1 MDVLCIVGPTAVG
14 KTKMSIELAKQLNG
28 EIISGDSMQI
38 YRGMDI
44 GTAKATMDERQGIPH
59 HLIDEKNPDEPYSV
73 AAFQQTVRAKI
84 EEIKSGG
91 KLPIIVGGTG
101 LYIKSVLYD
110 YEFAGESE
118 SKEVDEAKYGHLS
131 NEELHAKLAAVD
143 EAGAKDIHP
152 NNRKR
157 VIRALEIYE
166 TSGVKKSEMIEK
178 QEHKMIYD
186 ACLIGLTDDRN
197 VLYDRINKRVAL
209 EIYETSGVK
218 KSEMIEKQEHKMIYD
233 ACLIGLTDDRNVLY
247 DRINKRVDTM
257 YETGLVEEVKA
268 LFDEGIPAESQS
280 IRAIGYKELYDYF
293 KGLISLEESK
303 ELIKRNSRRY
313 AKRQYTWFN
322 NQMDVTWFKVD
333 VQHFD
338 KTVKE
343 VLTYVQNK

>member
-73 AAFQQTVRAKI
+73 AAFQQTVRAKM
-84 EEIKSGG
+84 EEIKSRG

-197 VLYDRINKRVAL
+197 VLYDRINKRV
-209 EIYETSGVK
+209 
-218 KSEMIEKQEHKMIYD
+218 
-233 ACLIGLTDDRNVLY
+233 
-247 DRINKRVDTM
+247 DTM

-293 KGLISLEESK
+293 KGFISLEESK

-338 KTVKE
+338 KTVQE

>member
-73 AAFQQTVRAKI
+73 AAFQQTVRAKM
-84 EEIKSGG
+84 EEIKSRG

-118 SKEVDEAKYGHLS
+118 SKEIDEAKYGHLS

-157 VIRALEIYE
+157 VIR
-166 TSGVKKSEMIEK
+166 
-178 QEHKMIYD
+178 
-186 ACLIGLTDDRN
+186 
-197 VLYDRINKRVAL
+197 AL

-293 KGLISLEESK
+293 KGFISLEESK

>member
-73 AAFQQTVRAKI
+73 AAFQQTVRAKM
-84 EEIKSGG
+84 EEIKSRG

-186 ACLIGLTDDRN
+186 ACLIGLTDDR
-197 VLYDRINKRVAL
+197 
-209 EIYETSGVK
+209 T
-218 KSEMIEKQEHKMIYD
+218 
-233 ACLIGLTDDRNVLY
+233 VLY
-247 DRINKRVDTM
+247 DRINKRVDVM

-268 LFDEGIPAESQS
+268 LFDQGIPAESQS

-293 KGLISLEESK
+293 KGFISLEESK

-343 VLTYVQNK
+343 VLTYVQIK

>member
-14 KTKMSIELAKQLNG
+14 KTRMSIELAKALNG

-44 GTAKATMDERQGIPH
+44 GTAKATLEERQGIVH

-84 EEIKSGG
+84 EEIKSRG

-118 SKEVDEAKYGHLS
+118 SKEVDEMKYGHLS
-131 NEELHAKLAAVD
+131 NEELHAKLAEID
-143 EAGAKDIHP
+143 EAGAKAIHP

-166 TSGVKKSEMIEK
+166 TSGIKKSEMIEK
-178 QEHKMIYD
+178 QEHKLIYD
-186 ACLIGLTDDRN
+186 VCLIGLTDDRK
-197 VLYDRINKRVAL
+197 VLYDRIN
-209 EIYETSGVK
+209 
-218 KSEMIEKQEHKMIYD
+218 Q
-233 ACLIGLTDDRNVLY
+233 
-247 DRINKRVDTM
+247 RVDKM
-257 YETGLVEEVKA
+257 YESGLVEEVEA
-268 LFDEGIPAESQS
+268 LFKQGIPSDAQS

-293 KGLISLEESK
+293 NGLISLEESK

-322 NQMDVTWFKVD
+322 NQMDVVWFDVD
-333 VQHFD
+333 VKHFD
-338 KTVKE
+338 VTIQE
-343 VLTYVQNK
+343 VLNYIQTK

>member
-59 HLIDEKNPDEPYSV
+59 HLIDEKNPDEAYSV
-73 AAFQQTVRAKI
+73 AAFQQTVRAKM
-84 EEIKSGG
+84 EEIKSRG

-186 ACLIGLTDDRN
+186 ACLIGLTDDR
-197 VLYDRINKRVAL
+197 
-209 EIYETSGVK
+209 T
-218 KSEMIEKQEHKMIYD
+218 
-233 ACLIGLTDDRNVLY
+233 VLY
-247 DRINKRVDTM
+247 DRINKRVDVM

-268 LFDEGIPAESQS
+268 LFDQGIPAESQS

-293 KGLISLEESK
+293 KGFISLEESK

-338 KTVKE
+338 KTVQE

>member
-28 EIISGDSMQI
+28 EIISGDPMQI

-73 AAFQQTVRAKI
+73 AAFQQTVRAKM
-84 EEIKSGG
+84 EEIKSRG

-118 SKEVDEAKYGHLS
+118 SKEIDEAKYGHLS

-157 VIRALEIYE
+157 VIR
-166 TSGVKKSEMIEK
+166 
-178 QEHKMIYD
+178 
-186 ACLIGLTDDRN
+186 
-197 VLYDRINKRVAL
+197 AL

>member
-73 AAFQQTVRAKI
+73 AAFQQTVRAKM
-84 EEIKSGG
+84 EEIKSRG

-118 SKEVDEAKYGHLS
+118 SKDIDEAKYGHLS

-197 VLYDRINKRVAL
+197 VLYDRINKRV
-209 EIYETSGVK
+209 
-218 KSEMIEKQEHKMIYD
+218 
-233 ACLIGLTDDRNVLY
+233 
-247 DRINKRVDTM
+247 DTM

-268 LFDEGIPAESQS
+268 LFDQGIPAESQS

-293 KGLISLEESK
+293 KGFISLEESK

>member
-14 KTKMSIELAKQLNG
+14 KTKMSIELAKKLNG

-73 AAFQQTVRAKI
+73 AAFQQTVRAKM
-84 EEIKSGG
+84 EEIKSRG

-118 SKEVDEAKYGHLS
+118 SKEIDEAKYGHLS
-131 NEELHAKLAAVD
+131 NDELHAKLAAVD

-186 ACLIGLTDDRN
+186 ACLIGLTDDR
-197 VLYDRINKRVAL
+197 
-209 EIYETSGVK
+209 T
-218 KSEMIEKQEHKMIYD
+218 
-233 ACLIGLTDDRNVLY
+233 VLY
-247 DRINKRVDTM
+247 DRINKRVDVM
-257 YETGLVEEVKA
+257 YETGVVEEVKA

-280 IRAIGYKELYDYF
+280 IRAIGNKELYDYF
-293 KGLISLEESK
+293 KGFISLEESK

-322 NQMDVTWFKVD
+322 NQMDVTWIKVD

-338 KTVKE
+338 KTVQE

>member
-14 KTKMSIELAKQLNG
+14 KTKMSIELAKKLNG

-44 GTAKATMDERQGIPH
+44 GTAKATMDERQGVPH

-73 AAFQQTVRAKI
+73 AAFQQTVRDKMK
-84 EEIKSGG
+84 EIKSRG

-118 SKEVDEAKYGHLS
+118 SKEVDEEKYGHLT
-131 NEELHAKLAAVD
+131 NEELHTKLATVD
-143 EAGAKDIHP
+143 EAGAKEIHP

-186 ACLIGLTDDRN
+186 ACLIGLTDDR
-197 VLYDRINKRVAL
+197 A
-209 EIYETSGVK
+209 
-218 KSEMIEKQEHKMIYD
+218 
-233 ACLIGLTDDRNVLY
+233 VLY
-247 DRINKRVDTM
+247 DRINKRVDVM

-268 LFDEGIPAESQS
+268 LFDQGIPAEAQS

-338 KTVKE
+338 KTVQE

>member
-73 AAFQQTVRAKI
+73 AAFQQTVRAKM
-84 EEIKSGG
+84 EEIKSRG

-118 SKEVDEAKYGHLS
+118 SKEIDEAKYGHLS

-197 VLYDRINKRVAL
+197 VLYDRINKRV
-209 EIYETSGVK
+209 
-218 KSEMIEKQEHKMIYD
+218 D
-233 ACLIGLTDDRNVLY
+233 A
-247 DRINKRVDTM
+247 M

-293 KGLISLEESK
+293 KGFISLEESK

-338 KTVKE
+338 KTVQE

>member
-1 MDVLCIVGPTAVG
+1 MYCWPNSRWENQNEYRVGEE
-14 KTKMSIELAKQLNG
+14 ING

-73 AAFQQTVRAKI
+73 AAFQQTVRAKM
-84 EEIKSGG
+84 EEIKSRG

-118 SKEVDEAKYGHLS
+118 SKEIDEAKYGHLS

-186 ACLIGLTDDRN
+186 ACLIGLTDDR
-197 VLYDRINKRVAL
+197 
-209 EIYETSGVK
+209 T
-218 KSEMIEKQEHKMIYD
+218 
-233 ACLIGLTDDRNVLY
+233 VLY
-247 DRINKRVDTM
+247 DRINKRVDVM

-293 KGLISLEESK
+293 KGFISLEESK

-338 KTVKE
+338 KTVQE

>member
-1 MDVLCIVGPTAVG
+1 MNVLCIVGPTAVG

-44 GTAKATMDERQGIPH
+44 GTAKATLEERQGIIH
-59 HLIDEKNPDEPYSV
+59 HLIDEKNPDESYSV

-84 EEIKSGG
+84 AEIQSRG

-118 SKEVDEAKYGHLS
+118 SKEVDEKKYGHLT

-143 EAGAKDIHP
+143 ETGAKEIHP

-166 TSGVKKSEMIEK
+166 TSGVKKSEMIER
-178 QEHKMIYD
+178 QEHQMIYD
-186 ACLIGLTDDRN
+186 ACLIGLTDDRRA
-197 VLYDRINKRVAL
+197 LYDRINR
-209 EIYETSGVK
+209 
-218 KSEMIEKQEHKMIYD
+218 
-233 ACLIGLTDDRNVLY
+233 
-247 DRINKRVDTM
+247 RVDVM
-257 YETGLVEEVKA
+257 YEQGLVEEVKA
-268 LFDEGIPAESQS
+268 LFDQNIPESAQS

-322 NQMDVTWFKVD
+322 NQMDVTWFD
-333 VQHFD
+333 VNVNDFNQ
-338 KTVKE
+338 TVQE
-343 VLTYVQNK
+343 VLTYVKNQ

>member
-14 KTKMSIELAKQLNG
+14 KTKMSIELAKKLNG

-73 AAFQQTVRAKI
+73 AAFQQTVRAKM
-84 EEIKSGG
+84 EEIKSRG

-118 SKEVDEAKYGHLS
+118 SKEIDEAKYGHLS

-186 ACLIGLTDDRN
+186 ACLIGLTDDR
-197 VLYDRINKRVAL
+197 
-209 EIYETSGVK
+209 T
-218 KSEMIEKQEHKMIYD
+218 
-233 ACLIGLTDDRNVLY
+233 VLY
-247 DRINKRVDTM
+247 DRINKRVDVM

-293 KGLISLEESK
+293 KGFISLEESK

-322 NQMDVTWFKVD
+322 NQMDVVWFDVD
-333 VQHFD
+333 VKHFER
-338 KTVKE
+338 TIQE
-343 VLTYVQNK
+343 VLNYIQNK

>member
-73 AAFQQTVRAKI
+73 AAFQQTVRAKM
-84 EEIKSGG
+84 EEIKSRG

-118 SKEVDEAKYGHLS
+118 SKEIDEAKYGHLS
-131 NEELHAKLAAVD
+131 NEELHAKLATVD

-186 ACLIGLTDDRN
+186 ACLIGLTDDR
-197 VLYDRINKRVAL
+197 
-209 EIYETSGVK
+209 T
-218 KSEMIEKQEHKMIYD
+218 
-233 ACLIGLTDDRNVLY
+233 VLY
-247 DRINKRVDTM
+247 DRINKRVDVM

-268 LFDEGIPAESQS
+268 LFDQGIPAESQS

-338 KTVKE
+338 KTVQE

>member
-84 EEIKSGG
+84 EEIKSRG

-186 ACLIGLTDDRN
+186 ACLIGLTDDR
-197 VLYDRINKRVAL
+197 
-209 EIYETSGVK
+209 T
-218 KSEMIEKQEHKMIYD
+218 
-233 ACLIGLTDDRNVLY
+233 VLY

>member
-73 AAFQQTVRAKI
+73 AAFQQTVRAKM
-84 EEIKSGG
+84 EEIKSCG

-131 NEELHAKLAAVD
+131 NEELHAKLATVD

-186 ACLIGLTDDRN
+186 ACLIGLTDDR
-197 VLYDRINKRVAL
+197 
-209 EIYETSGVK
+209 T
-218 KSEMIEKQEHKMIYD
+218 
-233 ACLIGLTDDRNVLY
+233 VLY
-247 DRINKRVDTM
+247 DRINKRVDVM

-268 LFDEGIPAESQS
+268 LFDGGIPAESQS

-293 KGLISLEESK
+293 KGFISLEESK

-338 KTVKE
+338 KTVQE

>member
-73 AAFQQTVRAKI
+73 AAFQQTVRAKM
-84 EEIKSGG
+84 EEIKSRG

-118 SKEVDEAKYGHLS
+118 SKEIDEAKYGHLS

-186 ACLIGLTDDRN
+186 ACLIGLTDDR
-197 VLYDRINKRVAL
+197 
-209 EIYETSGVK
+209 T
-218 KSEMIEKQEHKMIYD
+218 
-233 ACLIGLTDDRNVLY
+233 VLY

>member
-73 AAFQQTVRAKI
+73 AAFQQTVRAKM
-84 EEIKSGG
+84 EEIKSRG

-118 SKEVDEAKYGHLS
+118 SKEIDEAKYGHLS

-197 VLYDRINKRVAL
+197 VLYDRINKRVD
-209 EIYETSGVK
+209 V
-218 KSEMIEKQEHKMIYD
+218 
-233 ACLIGLTDDRNVLY
+233 
-247 DRINKRVDTM
+247 M

>member
-73 AAFQQTVRAKI
+73 AAFQQTVRAKM
-84 EEIKSGG
+84 EEIKSRG

-118 SKEVDEAKYGHLS
+118 SKDIDEAKYGHLS

-186 ACLIGLTDDRN
+186 ACLIGLTDDR
-197 VLYDRINKRVAL
+197 
-209 EIYETSGVK
+209 T
-218 KSEMIEKQEHKMIYD
+218 
-233 ACLIGLTDDRNVLY
+233 VLY
-247 DRINKRVDTM
+247 DRINKRVDVM

-268 LFDEGIPAESQS
+268 LFDQGIPAESQS

-293 KGLISLEESK
+293 KGFISLEESK

-338 KTVKE
+338 KTVQE

>member
-14 KTKMSIELAKQLNG
+14 KTKMSIELAKRLDG

-44 GTAKATMDERQGIPH
+44 GTAKATLEERQGIPH
-59 HLIDEKNPDEPYSV
+59 HLIDEKNPDESYSV
-73 AAFQQTVRAKI
+73 AAFQQTVRTKI
-84 EEIKSGG
+84 AEIQSRG

-118 SKEVDEAKYGHLS
+118 SKEVDEAKYGHLT
-131 NEELHAKLAAVD
+131 NEELHAKLSAVD
-143 EAGAKDIHP
+143 EVGAKDIHP

-166 TSGVKKSEMIEK
+166 TSGVKKSEMIER

-186 ACLIGLTDDRN
+186 ACLIGLTDDR
-197 VLYDRINKRVAL
+197 A
-209 EIYETSGVK
+209 S
-218 KSEMIEKQEHKMIYD
+218 
-233 ACLIGLTDDRNVLY
+233 LY
-247 DRINKRVDTM
+247 DRINKRVDMM
-257 YETGLVEEVKA
+257 YEAGLVEEVKA
-268 LFDEGIPAESQS
+268 LFAQNIPENAQS

-293 KGLISLEESK
+293 KGLITLEESK

-322 NQMDVTWFKVD
+322 NQMDVTWFH
-333 VQHFD
+333 VQVNDFNQ
-338 KTVKE
+338 TINE
-343 VLTYVQNK
+343 VLTYIKNQ

>member
-73 AAFQQTVRAKI
+73 AAFQQTVRAKM
-84 EEIKSGG
+84 EEIKSRG

-118 SKEVDEAKYGHLS
+118 SKEIDEAKYGHLS

-186 ACLIGLTDDRN
+186 ACLIGLTDDR
-197 VLYDRINKRVAL
+197 
-209 EIYETSGVK
+209 T
-218 KSEMIEKQEHKMIYD
+218 
-233 ACLIGLTDDRNVLY
+233 VLY
-247 DRINKRVDTM
+247 DRINKRVDVM

-293 KGLISLEESK
+293 KGFISLEESK

-322 NQMDVTWFKVD
+322 NQMDVKWFDIDINNFSNTVD
-333 VQHFD
+333 DVVD
-338 KTVKE
+338 YIEKK
-343 VLTYVQNK
+343 NSNI

>member
-84 EEIKSGG
+84 EEIKSRG

-118 SKEVDEAKYGHLS
+118 SKEIDEAKYGHLS

-186 ACLIGLTDDRN
+186 ACLIGLTDDR
-197 VLYDRINKRVAL
+197 
-209 EIYETSGVK
+209 T
-218 KSEMIEKQEHKMIYD
+218 
-233 ACLIGLTDDRNVLY
+233 VLY

>member
-73 AAFQQTVRAKI
+73 AAFQQTVRAKM
-84 EEIKSGG
+84 EEIKSRG

-118 SKEVDEAKYGHLS
+118 SKEIDEAKYGHLS

-197 VLYDRINKRVAL
+197 VLYDRINKRV
-209 EIYETSGVK
+209 
-218 KSEMIEKQEHKMIYD
+218 
-233 ACLIGLTDDRNVLY
+233 
-247 DRINKRVDTM
+247 DTM

-268 LFDEGIPAESQS
+268 LFDEGIPDESQS

-293 KGLISLEESK
+293 KGFISLEESK

-338 KTVKE
+338 KTVQE

>member
-73 AAFQQTVRAKI
+73 AAFQQTVRAKM
-84 EEIKSGG
+84 EEIKSRG

-143 EAGAKDIHP
+143 EAWAKDIHP

-186 ACLIGLTDDRN
+186 ACLIGLTDDR
-197 VLYDRINKRVAL
+197 
-209 EIYETSGVK
+209 T
-218 KSEMIEKQEHKMIYD
+218 
-233 ACLIGLTDDRNVLY
+233 VLY

-268 LFDEGIPAESQS
+268 LFD
-280 IRAIGYKELYDYF
+280 
-293 KGLISLEESK
+293 
-303 ELIKRNSRRY
+303 
-313 AKRQYTWFN
+313 
-322 NQMDVTWFKVD
+322 
-333 VQHFD
+333 
-338 KTVKE
+338 
-343 VLTYVQNK
+343 

>member
-73 AAFQQTVRAKI
+73 AAFQQTVRAKM
-84 EEIKSGG
+84 EEIKSRG

-118 SKEVDEAKYGHLS
+118 SKEIDEAKYGHLS

-143 EAGAKDIHP
+143 EAGAKDIHL

-157 VIRALEIYE
+157 VIR
-166 TSGVKKSEMIEK
+166 
-178 QEHKMIYD
+178 
-186 ACLIGLTDDRN
+186 
-197 VLYDRINKRVAL
+197 AL

>member
-73 AAFQQTVRAKI
+73 AAFQQTVRAKM
-84 EEIKSGG
+84 EEIKSRG

-118 SKEVDEAKYGHLS
+118 SKEIDEAKYGHLS

-157 VIRALEIYE
+157 VIR
-166 TSGVKKSEMIEK
+166 
-178 QEHKMIYD
+178 
-186 ACLIGLTDDRN
+186 
-197 VLYDRINKRVAL
+197 AL

-313 AKRQYTWFN
+313 AKRQYTWF
-322 NQMDVTWFKVD
+322 KVD

>member
-44 GTAKATMDERQGIPH
+44 GTAKAIMDERQGIPH

-84 EEIKSGG
+84 EEIKSRG

-157 VIRALEIYE
+157 VIR
-166 TSGVKKSEMIEK
+166 
-178 QEHKMIYD
+178 
-186 ACLIGLTDDRN
+186 
-197 VLYDRINKRVAL
+197 AL

>member
-84 EEIKSGG
+84 EEIKSRG

-118 SKEVDEAKYGHLS
+118 SKEIDEAKYGHLS

-186 ACLIGLTDDRN
+186 ACLIGLTDDR
-197 VLYDRINKRVAL
+197 
-209 EIYETSGVK
+209 T
-218 KSEMIEKQEHKMIYD
+218 
-233 ACLIGLTDDRNVLY
+233 VLY
-247 DRINKRVDTM
+247 DRINKRVDVM

-268 LFDEGIPAESQS
+268 LFDQGIPAESQS

-293 KGLISLEESK
+293 KGFISLEESK

>member
-84 EEIKSGG
+84 EEIKSRG

-157 VIRALEIYE
+157 VIR
-166 TSGVKKSEMIEK
+166 
-178 QEHKMIYD
+178 
-186 ACLIGLTDDRN
+186 
-197 VLYDRINKRVAL
+197 AL

-338 KTVKE
+338 KTVQE

>member
-73 AAFQQTVRAKI
+73 AAFQQTVRAKM
-84 EEIKSGG
+84 EEIKSRG

-118 SKEVDEAKYGHLS
+118 SKDIDEAKYGHLS

-197 VLYDRINKRVAL
+197 VLYDRINKRV
-209 EIYETSGVK
+209 
-218 KSEMIEKQEHKMIYD
+218 
-233 ACLIGLTDDRNVLY
+233 
-247 DRINKRVDTM
+247 DTM

-268 LFDEGIPAESQS
+268 LFDEGIPDESQS

-293 KGLISLEESK
+293 KGFISLEESK

-338 KTVKE
+338 KTVQE

>member
-44 GTAKATMDERQGIPH
+44 GTAKATMDERQRIPH

-84 EEIKSGG
+84 EEIKSRG

-186 ACLIGLTDDRN
+186 ACLIGLTDDR
-197 VLYDRINKRVAL
+197 
-209 EIYETSGVK
+209 T
-218 KSEMIEKQEHKMIYD
+218 
-233 ACLIGLTDDRNVLY
+233 VLY
-247 DRINKRVDTM
+247 DRINKRVDVM

-268 LFDEGIPAESQS
+268 LFDQGIPAESQS

-293 KGLISLEESK
+293 KGFISLEESK

>member
-73 AAFQQTVRAKI
+73 AAFQQTVRAKM
-84 EEIKSGG
+84 EEIKSRG

-186 ACLIGLTDDRN
+186 ACLIGLTDDR
-197 VLYDRINKRVAL
+197 
-209 EIYETSGVK
+209 T
-218 KSEMIEKQEHKMIYD
+218 
-233 ACLIGLTDDRNVLY
+233 VLY

-293 KGLISLEESK
+293 KGFISLEESK

-338 KTVKE
+338 KTVQE

>member
-73 AAFQQTVRAKI
+73 AAFQQTVRAKM
-84 EEIKSGG
+84 EEIKSRG

-118 SKEVDEAKYGHLS
+118 SKEIDEAKYGHLS

-157 VIRALEIYE
+157 VIR
-166 TSGVKKSEMIEK
+166 
-178 QEHKMIYD
+178 
-186 ACLIGLTDDRN
+186 
-197 VLYDRINKRVAL
+197 AL

-338 KTVKE
+338 KTVKLAQTMSIITISHE
-343 VLTYVQNK
+343 ETIHPEMAVDYVKEKIDAIEWTVTTF

>member
-84 EEIKSGG
+84 EEIKSRG

-118 SKEVDEAKYGHLS
+118 SKEIDEAKYGHLS

-186 ACLIGLTDDRN
+186 ACLIGLTDDR
-197 VLYDRINKRVAL
+197 
-209 EIYETSGVK
+209 T
-218 KSEMIEKQEHKMIYD
+218 
-233 ACLIGLTDDRNVLY
+233 VLY

-268 LFDEGIPAESQS
+268 LFDQGIPAESQS

>member
-84 EEIKSGG
+84 EEIKSRG

-131 NEELHAKLAAVD
+131 NEELHAKLATVD

-197 VLYDRINKRVAL
+197 VLYDRINKRV
-209 EIYETSGVK
+209 
-218 KSEMIEKQEHKMIYD
+218 
-233 ACLIGLTDDRNVLY
+233 
-247 DRINKRVDTM
+247 DTM

-268 LFDEGIPAESQS
+268 LFDQGIPAESQS

-293 KGLISLEESK
+293 KGFISLEESK